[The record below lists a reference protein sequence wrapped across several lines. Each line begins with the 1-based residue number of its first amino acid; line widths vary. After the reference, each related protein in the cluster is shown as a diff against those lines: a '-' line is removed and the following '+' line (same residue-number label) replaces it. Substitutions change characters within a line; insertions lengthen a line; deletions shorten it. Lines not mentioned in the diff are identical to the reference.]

1 MALRN
6 RKVSYDNFKDSN
18 SVTSNALAS
27 AAIDNIF
34 AEVMK
39 QGTLSPARF
48 EVNFRIP
55 PLVYNR
61 LTEVYGNQN
70 WNHRLYFSCET
81 SNLPGRGV
89 STTPNRIYGPVR
101 EMPHERL
108 YSGDLDL
115 TFRVGKDMAE
125 RRIFEL
131 WLDSIVNK
139 NSNDFMYFDNYKTNM
154 TIAQLDKQNKKVYQI
169 ELFDVYPK
177 TINPIPQSAAAVG
190 EYIRQSIS
198 FHFRKY
204 EVADIEPEPFVP
216 PTPEPPPSWGSPAYL
231 KNAEL
236 AAAKGVD
243 KFGKPNQSIPEKF
256 RKYL

>member
-1 MALRN
+1 MDIVN
-6 RKVSYDNFKDSN
+6 KIGQPIISYDSFKERN
-18 SVTSNALAS
+18 NTTTQNALS
-27 AAIDNIF
+27 PSSVDNIF
-34 AEVMK
+34 YEVMH

-48 EVNFRIP
+48 EVELKLPGAALGRI
-55 PLVYNR
+55 R
-61 LTEVYGNQN
+61 EVYGNKN
-70 WNHRLYFSCET
+70 WEHRLYFSCET

-115 TFRVGKDMAE
+115 IFRMGRDMAE

-131 WLDSIVNK
+131 WMDSIVNK
-139 NSNDFMYFDNYKTNM
+139 HSNDFMYFDDYTTNM
-154 TIAQLDKQNKKVYQI
+154 MISQLDKENNKVYQM

-177 TINPIPQSAAAVG
+177 TINPIEQSAATTDD
-190 EYIRQSIS
+190 YIRQSIS

-204 EVADIEPEPFVP
+204 EVVNIVEVEQAKFVP
-216 PTPEPPPSWGSPAYL
+216 PTPEPIPSGYEAHKL
-231 KNAEL
+231 
-236 AAAKGVD
+236 GVD

-256 RKYL
+256 RKWL